1 MASRQGRVAVWTAVL
16 GGTLA
21 CVWPVQTGRA
31 QAPPAD
37 AASTASATPL
47 VGVWTLNRDL
57 SDSPTE
63 GVPPAGGGSRGDS
76 GGRRR
81 GGGGVG
87 GGFGGGRRGGGGA
100 PGAPPAVD
108 PEEQARIQNALHDI
122 LNPPE
127 RLTIVQTESMV
138 IITGPDGRT
147 TRLAPDGKKI
157 KDDSTR
163 IERRTKW
170 DGGKLVTEITGLP
183 AGKLTETWAVDS
195 ERRQLHITLKKDDD
209 HRPLMVTRV
218 YDGAPK

>member
-1 MASRQGRVAVWTAVL
+1 VAAGAGAAVVL
-16 GGTLA
+16 
-21 CVWPVQTGRA
+21 V
-31 QAPPAD
+31 
-37 AASTASATPL
+37 AASAAAAGEEAGHRERRL
-47 VGVWTLNRDL
+47 L
-57 SDSPTE
+57 SI
-63 GVPPAGGGSRGDS
+63 RK
-76 GGRRR
+76 
-81 GGGGVG
+81 
-87 GGFGGGRRGGGGA
+87 
-100 PGAPPAVD
+100 
-108 PEEQARIQNALHDI
+108 NALHDI

-127 RLTIVQTESMV
+127 RLTIVQTGSMV

-195 ERRQLHITLKKDDD
+195 ERRQLHITLKNDDD